1 VMGNARARLA
11 GGGLDFILSVAVAI
25 AALLVALIFVVAAG
39 VGFTTGANAFVSGAF
54 GSQLNIAGTLA
65 KMVPLTLVALGWIV
79 VFKAG
84 RFHVGFPGQILIGG
98 LFVTIVAIKIHVPAG
113 IHLPL
118 VLIAGMV
125 GGALYAGIAAWLWAK
140 RGVNEILST
149 LLLNLIAAQI
159 LAWWVRHPFHD
170 HTSPL
175 PLTPALPNS
184 SMWPSLLV
192 NTDLHWDIVLVPLAA
207 ILIAFLLART
217 LAGFRMRLV
226 GAGERVARQ
235 AGVSPEGTGVRAI
248 MLSGALAGLAGASLV
263 AAGTTPQV
271 GEDFGGNYGFT
282 GIAVALLARN
292 NALAAVPAA
301 LLFAALEQGGQTME
315 GTVGISSSLVDFI
328 QGLMIVL
335 VLAATTLLYLAR
347 RRAAKSRKPRTPR
360 RAAPTPELEPTK

>member
-1 VMGNARARLA
+1 MGSMRARLS
-11 GGGLDFILSVAVAI
+11 GGGLDFVLSVVVAI

-39 VGFTTGANAFVSGAF
+39 VSFTDGANAFVDGAF
-54 GSQLNIAGTLA
+54 GTQLNIAGTLS

-79 VFKAG
+79 VYKAG
-84 RFHVGFPGQILIGG
+84 RFHVGFPGQILVGG
-98 LFVTIVAIKIHVPAG
+98 MFVTVVALKVHVPAA

-118 VLIAGMV
+118 VAVAGMA
-125 GGALYAGIAAWLWAK
+125 GGAAYAWIAAWLWAK

-149 LLLNLIAAQI
+149 LLLNLIAIQL

-170 HTSPL
+170 KTTPL
-175 PLTPALPNS
+175 PLTAALPNS
-184 SMWPSLLV
+184 AQYPYLIN
-192 NTDLHWDIVLVPLAA
+192 NTDLHWDIVWVPIAA
-207 ILIAFLLART
+207 VAIAFLLART

-226 GAGERVARQ
+226 GSGERVARQ
-235 AGVSPEGTGVRAI
+235 AGVSPEKVGVRAI

-271 GEDFGGNYGFT
+271 GEDFGGTYGFT

-315 GTVGISSSLVDFI
+315 GTIGISSSLVDFI

-335 VLAATTLLYLAR
+335 VLGATTLLYLAR
-347 RRAAKSRKPRTPR
+347 RRANARRTPR
-360 RAAPTPELEPTK
+360 APKAAAPQPELEPSK

>member
-1 VMGNARARLA
+1 MGSMRARLS
-11 GGGLDFILSVAVAI
+11 GGGLDFVLSVAVAI

-39 VGFTTGANAFVSGAF
+39 VSFTDGANAFVDGAF

-79 VFKAG
+79 VYKAG
-84 RFHVGFPGQILIGG
+84 RFHVGFPGQILVGG
-98 LFVTIVAIKIHVPAG
+98 MFVTIVAIKIHVPAG
-113 IHLPL
+113 LHLPL
-118 VLIAGMV
+118 VALAGMA
-125 GGALYAGIAAWLWAK
+125 GGAAYAWIAAWLWAR

-149 LLLNLIAAQI
+149 LLLNLIAAQL
-159 LAWWVRHPFHD
+159 LAWWVRHPLHD
-170 HTSPL
+170 HTTPL

-184 SMWPSLLV
+184 AQYPYLIN
-192 NTDLHWDIVLVPLAA
+192 NTDLHWDIVLVPIAA
-207 ILIAFLLART
+207 VIIAFLLART

-226 GAGERVARQ
+226 GSGERVARQ
-235 AGVSPEGTGVRAI
+235 AGVAPEKVGVRAI

-271 GEDFGGNYGFT
+271 GEDFGGTYGFT

-315 GTVGISSSLVDFI
+315 GTIGISSSLVDFI

-347 RRAAKSRKPRTPR
+347 RRANSRRTPR
-360 RAAPTPELEPTK
+360 APKAATPQPELEPSK